1 MAHDY
6 AHVHEMTANGGEEH
20 QKRLMLSLGLTAT
33 VFLAEVVNALFSQHA
48 HRDSLAARTRFD
60 VADEAVD
67 RLGGV
72 VMEEQAGLGVESRD
86 GLHFVVGETE
96 IKDV

>member
-1 MAHDY
+1 MPSIIWSMARISVDP
-6 AHVHEMTANGGEEH
+6 
-20 QKRLMLSLGLTAT
+20 
-33 VFLAEVVNALFSQHA
+33 NALFSQHA

-86 GLHFVVGETE
+86 GLNFVVGETE
-96 IKDV
+96 IEDV